1 MPVACITCCLLSA
14 ALPPLLLLALLCC
27 RCCRDFTT
35 AAIPWGEPDL
45 SIVQGLLPAAGGTD
59 GASNVLS
66 ISFDKMTYPVTV
78 EGLHTVRAA
87 NPLPCT
93 ALHGDRP
100 WCSAQRVSV
109 HVAHWKLCAGRQ
121 EKKLAG
127 AALAWP
133 LHAAP
138 AWISQPLRCC
148 CFLE

>member
-1 MPVACITCCLLSA
+1 LLSA
-14 ALPPLLLLALLCC
+14 ALPPPLLLALLCC

-87 NPLPCT
+87 NPPSLHSM
-93 ALHGDRP
+93 ALVPGAQH
-100 WCSAQRVSV
+100 SASV
-109 HVAHWKLCAGRQ
+109 CM
-121 EKKLAG
+121 
-127 AALAWP
+127 
-133 LHAAP
+133 
-138 AWISQPLRCC
+138 
-148 CFLE
+148 